1 MQGIEVF
8 LYIEVANMWLELLN
22 KIKYAIEKAGFD
34 GRVKLG
40 FLSPQ
45 NSGVDSL
52 GMVMLGRGE
61 AMPADEN
68 VHNMLKQEFY
78 IECWTKS
85 DSHEFDVAYEQIA
98 ALESKIEK
106 ILIEFREQCGAL
118 NGEYCVLQESGYQ
131 IIDIRCTNKT
141 DDHDSMRPFIGTQYR
156 FEAKMYDLK
165 ENLNTKGGIY

>member
-1 MQGIEVF
+1 
-8 LYIEVANMWLELLN
+8 MWLELLN
-22 KIKYAIEKAGFD
+22 KIKYALEKAEFNGQI
-34 GRVKLG
+34 KLG
-40 FLSPQ
+40 FLAPQ
-45 NSGVDSL
+45 TAGVDSL

-61 AMPADEN
+61 ATPADEN

-78 IECWTKS
+78 IEVWTKS
-85 DSHEFDVAYEQIA
+85 DSHEFDIAYEQIRRIREPSR
-98 ALESKIEK
+98 ES
-106 ILIEFREQCGAL
+106 
-118 NGEYCVLQESGYQ
+118 NYCFSRGLRRSLMRNFAIQDSGYQ

>member
-1 MQGIEVF
+1 
-8 LYIEVANMWLELLN
+8 MWLELLN
-22 KIKYAIEKAGFD
+22 KIKYALEKAEFNGQI
-34 GRVKLG
+34 KLG
-40 FLSPQ
+40 FLAPQ
-45 NSGVDSL
+45 TAGVDSL

-61 AMPADEN
+61 TTPADEN

-78 IECWTKS
+78 IEVWTKS

-98 ALESKIEK
+98 VLESQVERVI
-106 ILIEFREQCGAL
+106 IAFREACGAL
-118 NGEYCVLQESGYQ
+118 NEEFCVLQESGYQ

>member
-1 MQGIEVF
+1 
-8 LYIEVANMWLELLN
+8 MWLELLN

-34 GRVKLG
+34 GQVKLG

-68 VHNMLKQEFY
+68 V
-78 IECWTKS
+78 
-85 DSHEFDVAYEQIA
+85 
-98 ALESKIEK
+98 
-106 ILIEFREQCGAL
+106 
-118 NGEYCVLQESGYQ
+118 QESGYQ

>member
-1 MQGIEVF
+1 MQGIEIY
-8 LYIEVANMWLELLN
+8 LYIEGANMWLELLK
-22 KIKYAIEKAGFD
+22 KIKYALEKAEFNGQI
-34 GRVKLG
+34 KLG
-40 FLSPQ
+40 FLAPQ
-45 NSGVDSL
+45 TAGVDAL

-61 AMPADEN
+61 ATPADEN

-98 ALESKIEK
+98 ALESQVESVI
-106 ILIEFREQCGAL
+106 IAFREACGAL
-118 NGEYCVLQESGYQ
+118 NEEFCVLQDSGYQ
-131 IIDIRCTNKT
+131 IIDIRCTNKI